1 MMKGLLV
8 AGTQSGIGKTT
19 ITLAILKALRESGYS
34 VQSFKVGPDFID
46 PSHLEKVTD
55 APCYNLDSFMM
66 GDEGVKRELAKGGA
80 DYAVIEGAMG
90 LYDGISSC
98 AKIADL
104 LKIPILLVVDA
115 STSSE
120 SVAAQALG
128 FIKYRVVHPVQA
140 DDRRRHCEPRR
151 E

>member
-1 MMKGLLV
+1 
-8 AGTQSGIGKTT
+8 
-19 ITLAILKALRESGYS
+19 
-34 VQSFKVGPDFID
+34 
-46 PSHLEKVTD
+46 
-55 APCYNLDSFMM
+55 
-66 GDEGVKRELAKGGA
+66 
-80 DYAVIEGAMG
+80 MG

-128 FIKYRVVHPVQA
+128 FIKHASFTPYKLTIAGVMANRVGSEKHAKKHSRSLKAIKVPLIGTIEREASRIPSRHLGLCMGAETSLSASALKSIYDSSISSSSNAQQRSSRST
-140 DDRRRHCEPRR
+140 DRRSYTERAKR
-151 E
+151 

>member
-1 MMKGLLV
+1 
-8 AGTQSGIGKTT
+8 
-19 ITLAILKALRESGYS
+19 
-34 VQSFKVGPDFID
+34 
-46 PSHLEKVTD
+46 
-55 APCYNLDSFMM
+55 MM

-128 FIKYRVVHPVQA
+128 FIKYASFTQYKLTIAGVIANRVLSEKHAKKHSPVVEGNKSPA
-140 DDRRRHCEPRR
+140 DRDH
-151 E
+151 